1 MIRYGSARVRGD
13 AAPLS
18 VDEVALRV
26 KNLLDYDETLAH
38 LVVEGELTDF
48 KRHVSGHVYFVLKGR
63 SASLPCVMFRGDAAG
78 MLLWPAVGDRVVVS
92 GSVRLYEARGVV
104 QIYARKMYPL
114 GLGAAARAKEELRL
128 RLEKEGLF
136 AAARKRP
143 LPRYPR
149 RVACVTSDT
158 GAAVQDVIRQ
168 FRARFPAAELI
179 VVPCLVQ
186 GVHAAESAAL
196 ALRRASALPG
206 VEAVL
211 LVRGGGAKEDL
222 NPFDDEELVRE
233 VARCPVPVVCG
244 VGHEVDWS
252 LCDLAAD
259 RREPTPTAA
268 AASVFPD
275 RMRELSALAEC
286 SRLLHMHADHGLRDE
301 KQNLAGREETM
312 RHFLR
317 RLLENAAQ
325 RLDDLD
331 EKTTYHVGAEL
342 RLMNGRL
349 DECERSLENL
359 SPAALARRGYS
370 LVMSGGEP
378 LLSSAQAR
386 CGDVLSVQ
394 MLDGTVTGRV
404 DSVEPR
410 GVDVRD
416 AQIQR
421 RRIHDGL

>member
-1 MIRYGSARVRGD
+1 MIRYGPVRVKKD
-13 AAPLS
+13 AAPLT

-48 KRHVSGHVYFVLKGR
+48 KRHVSGHVYFVLKGQN
-63 SASLPCVMFRGDAAG
+63 ASMPCVMFRGDAAG
-78 MLLWPAVGDRVVVS
+78 TLLWPAVGDRVVVS
-92 GSVRLYEARGVV
+92 GSVRLYEARGAV
-104 QIYARKMYPL
+104 QIYARKIYPL

-128 RLEKEGLF
+128 KLEKEGLF
-136 AAARKRP
+136 APARKRS

-149 RVACVTSDT
+149 RAACVTSDT

-168 FRARFPAAELI
+168 FRTRFPAAELI

-186 GVHAAESAAL
+186 GVRAAESAA
-196 ALRRASALPG
+196 AAMRRVSALAG
-206 VEAVL
+206 VEVVL

-275 RMRELSALAEC
+275 RMRELGGLAEC
-286 SRLLHMHADHGLRDE
+286 ARLLHMHADHGLRNE
-301 KQNLAGREETM
+301 RQMLASREENM
-312 RHFLR
+312 RNFLG

-331 EKTTYHVGAEL
+331 EKTTFHARAEL
-342 RLMNGRL
+342 RQRQGQL
-349 DECERSLENL
+349 DGYERSLRNL
-359 SPAALARRGYS
+359 SPALLARRGYS
-370 LVMSGGEP
+370 LVMSGGRP
-378 LLSSAQAR
+378 LLSSVQVR
-386 CGDVLSVQ
+386 CGDAIVVQ
-394 MLDGTVTGRV
+394 TLDGDVKGRV

-410 GVDVRD
+410 GVNGKD
-416 AQIQR
+416 AHIQ
-421 RRIHDGL
+421 

>member
-1 MIRYGSARVRGD
+1 MIRCGSARAGRNSV
-13 AAPLS
+13 PLT

-26 KNLLDYDETLAH
+26 KNLLDYDEVLAH

-48 KRHVSGHVYFVLKGR
+48 KRHISGHVYFILKGQN
-63 SASLPCVMFRGDAAG
+63 ASMPCVMFRGDAAG
-78 MLLWPAVGDRVVVS
+78 MLLWPAAGDRVAVS
-92 GSVRLYEARGVV
+92 GSVRLYEARSTV
-104 QIYARKMYPL
+104 QLYARKMYPL

-128 RLEKEGLF
+128 KLEKEGLF
-136 AAARKRP
+136 APARKRP

-168 FRARFPAAELI
+168 FRSRFPVAELI

-186 GVHAAESAAL
+186 GVRAAESAA
-196 ALRRASALPG
+196 AAMRRASALAG

-244 VGHEVDWS
+244 VGHEIDWS

-268 AASVFPD
+268 AASVFPE
-275 RMRELSALAEC
+275 RTRELAGLAEC
-286 SRLLHMHADHGLRDE
+286 ARLLHTHADHGLRNE
-301 KQNLAGREETM
+301 KQILAGREENM
-312 RHFLR
+312 RNFLG

-331 EKTTYHVGAEL
+331 EKTTFHARAEL
-342 RLMNGRL
+342 RQKQGQL
-349 DECERSLENL
+349 DGYERSLKNL
-359 SPAALARRGYS
+359 SPALLARRGYS
-370 LVMSGGEP
+370 LVTSGGKP

-386 CGDVLSVQ
+386 CGDAIVVQ
-394 MLDGTVTGRV
+394 MLDGDVKGCV

-410 GVDVRD
+410 GANVRD
-416 AQIQR
+416 AYIQ
-421 RRIHDGL
+421 

>member
-1 MIRYGSARVRGD
+1 MIRHGPARVKNA
-13 AAPLS
+13 AAPLT

-48 KRHVSGHVYFVLKGR
+48 KRHVSGHVYFVLKGQN
-63 SASLPCVMFRGDAAG
+63 ASLPCVMFRGDAAD

-92 GSVRLYEARGVV
+92 GSVRLYEARGAV
-104 QIYARKMYPL
+104 QIYARKIYPL

-136 AAARKRP
+136 APARKRP

-158 GAAVQDVIRQ
+158 GAAVRDVIRQ
-168 FRARFPAAELI
+168 FRTRFPAAELI

-186 GVHAAESAAL
+186 GVRAAESTAL

-206 VEAVL
+206 VDVAL

-233 VARCPVPVVCG
+233 VARCTVPVVCG

-275 RMRELSALAEC
+275 RAEELDGLAEC
-286 SRLLHMHADHGLRDE
+286 ARLLHMHAARALRDE
-301 KQNLAGREETM
+301 KRELANREENM
-312 RHFLR
+312 RRFWGR
-317 RLLENAAQ
+317 SLENAAQ

-331 EKTTYHVGAEL
+331 EKTTYRACAEL

-349 DECERSLENL
+349 DEFERSLENL

-370 LVMSGGEP
+370 LVMSGGRP

-386 CGDVLSVQ
+386 CGDALSVQ
-394 MLDGTVTGRV
+394 MLDGTVAGHV
-404 DSVEPR
+404 ESVEPR
-410 GVDVRD
+410 GLNVRD
-416 AQIQR
+416 AHIQ
-421 RRIHDGL
+421 